1 MKSFIT
7 KYVLIIITAIVIGVG
22 VALTP
27 LSGVSAERRWA
38 VACVMAIAVF
48 NCAEVVGAA
57 LEERSYNTTDVLAGI
72 AITMY
77 IYLLTTL

>member
-22 VALTP
+22 VALLP
-27 LSGVSAERRWA
+27 LSEADAPQRWA
-38 VACVMAIAVF
+38 VAYIMAMAVF
-48 NCAEVVGAA
+48 SCAEVVGAA
-57 LEERSYNTTDVLAGI
+57 LEERRYNTADVFTGI

-77 IYLLTTL
+77 VYLLKTL

>member
-22 VALTP
+22 VAHLP
-27 LSGVSAERRWA
+27 LSEADAPRRWA
-38 VACVMAIAVF
+38 VAYIMAMAVF
-48 NCAEVVGAA
+48 TCAEVIGVG
-57 LEERSYNTTDVLAGI
+57 LEERRYNTSDVLAGI

-77 IYLLTTL
+77 VYLLKTL

>member
-22 VALTP
+22 AALLP
-27 LSGVSAERRWA
+27 LSGADVPHRWA
-38 VACVMAIAVF
+38 VAYIMAMAVF
-48 NCAEVVGAA
+48 TCAEVVGSA
-57 LEERSYNTTDVLAGI
+57 LEERRCNTADVLAGI

-77 IYLLTTL
+77 VYLLKTL

>member
-27 LSGVSAERRWA
+27 INGVGAERRWA
-38 VACVMAIAVF
+38 VACVMAVAVF
-48 NCAEVVGAA
+48 TCAEAVGAA
-57 LEERSYNTTDVLAGI
+57 LEERRYNATDVLAGI

-77 IYLLTTL
+77 VYLLKTL

>member
-22 VALTP
+22 VALLP
-27 LSGVSAERRWA
+27 LSEADAPRRWA
-38 VACVMAIAVF
+38 VAYIMAMAVF
-48 NCAEVVGAA
+48 TCAEVVGSAI
-57 LEERSYNTTDVLAGI
+57 EGRRYNTADVLAGI

-77 IYLLTTL
+77 VYLLKTL

>member
-22 VALTP
+22 AALLP
-27 LSGVSAERRWA
+27 LSEADISHRWA
-38 VACVMAIAVF
+38 VAYIMAMAVF
-48 NCAEVVGAA
+48 TCAEVIGST
-57 LEERSYNTTDVLAGI
+57 LEERRCNTADVLAGI

-77 IYLLTTL
+77 VYLLKTL

>member
-22 VALTP
+22 VALLP
-27 LSGVSAERRWA
+27 LSEADAPRRWA
-38 VACVMAIAVF
+38 VAYVMAMAIF
-48 NCAEVVGAA
+48 TCAEVIGST
-57 LEERSYNTTDVLAGI
+57 LEERRYNTADVLAGI

-77 IYLLTTL
+77 VYLLKTL